1 MQNDSR
7 PQMTLATET
16 VENVARLARLK
27 LSAAEVSEMTAQL
40 TSVLQNF
47 EKIAEVDTT
56 GIRPLVTPT
65 EMTINLRP
73 DTIQEATNTDLL
85 LENAPEKTGRLFKV
99 PPVV

>member
-1 MQNDSR
+1 MQNDSQ

-27 LSAAEVSEMTAQL
+27 LSAAEVTEMTAQL

-47 EKIAEVDTT
+47 EKIAEVDTF
-56 GIRPLVTPT
+56 GVRPLVTPT
-65 EMTINLRP
+65 EMTITLRA
-73 DTIQEATNTDLL
+73 DTIHEARNTDSLL
-85 LENAPEKTGRLFKV
+85 DNAPEKVGRLFKV